1 MHSLRRTAA
10 RKLHLPGRSAGSLP
24 EQEAEE
30 EAAEGEYHVRVQV
43 VELRELKVEGDTMP
57 DPLVQVVRRGGGQGW
72 GLRVGQVCLGQR
84 QHTIAKK
91 QTTHGLYHKHM
102 TFELGKLKTQDVMEG
117 EVLFQVIDGRALSL
131 HKVLAVV
138 CGQAACTACKM
149 LAFTCSMMG

>member
-57 DPLVQVVRRGGGQGW
+57 DPLVQVVRRGGGAEGGA
-72 GLRVGQVCLGQR
+72 GLFGAAAAHNCEEADYAWLVPQAHDIRTR
-84 QHTIAKK
+84 QAQDTGR
-91 QTTHGLYHKHM
+91 HGGGGA
-102 TFELGKLKTQDVMEG
+102 FSSDRWP
-117 EVLFQVIDGRALSL
+117 RA
-131 HKVLAVV
+131 V
-138 CGQAACTACKM
+138 TP
-149 LAFTCSMMG
+149 